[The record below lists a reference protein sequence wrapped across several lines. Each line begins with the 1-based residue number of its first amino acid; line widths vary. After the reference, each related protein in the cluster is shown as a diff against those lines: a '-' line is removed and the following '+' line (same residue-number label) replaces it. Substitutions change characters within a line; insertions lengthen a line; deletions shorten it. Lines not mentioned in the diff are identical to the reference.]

1 MGFLKKIGHRTQKGR
16 KIASTVAHGASIEL
30 RKVGHTLSRVGN
42 VGTKIGNVLEMIP
55 DPRAKA
61 LGTLIST
68 GSSLASSAGN
78 FSGKLS
84 SGIEHARKGKIK
96 SAMVDV
102 SDARRQAR
110 ERKRI

>member
-1 MGFLKKIGHRTQKGR
+1 MGFLKKIGHRIQKGR
-16 KIASTVAHGASIEL
+16 KFASRVSHGASIGL
-30 RKVGHTLSRVGN
+30 RKVGRTLAKVGG
-42 VGTKIGNVLEMIP
+42 VGAKIGNVLEMIP

-61 LGTLIST
+61 LGTLISK

-78 FSGKLS
+78 ISGKLS
-84 SGIEHARKGKIK
+84 SGIEHASKGKIK

-110 ERKRI
+110 ERKFI